1 MIEHIPSLTP
11 EELIFEQAKLM
22 KEHGRRLSA
31 LEERVERLEARI
43 ESYSEGYFTIA
54 GYASLRGIEIDV
66 SKAGML
72 GRKAVKVSR
81 KCDYEILKSRDPL
94 IGTVNLYHADVLK
107 EVFEGL
113 S

>member
-1 MIEHIPSLTP
+1 MEHTKSLTL
-11 EELIFEQAKLM
+11 EELVFEQAKLM

-54 GYASLRGIEIDV
+54 SYASLRGIQIDV
-66 SKAGML
+66 SKASML

-81 KCDYEILKSRDPL
+81 KYDCEILKGHDPL
-94 IGTVNLYHADVLK
+94 FGTVNLYHADVLK
-107 EVFEGL
+107 EVFDGL
-113 S
+113 A